1 MKKKSAKPFIIVV
14 KTVLILAVFYVV
26 AMKIN
31 AKDMLHAFQEIDW
44 TYGLIGI
51 ALSLAVMFVNLAKW
65 RYIVRTFAQGDFAH
79 ILASFFAGYT
89 LALVTP
95 GGVGELGRCFFLPNV
110 HRNTGVTLT
119 VIDKLFNLLLM
130 IIFGSIAF
138 TFIPSKLPVWIIL
151 CSGLFAGIIIT
162 CMFFYIA
169 APRSL
174 YALAVKFPRLR
185 KSHAKHYI
193 TVLRKTTT
201 RANGVI
207 FLLSLA
213 SYILYTIEFAI
224 FAYALGVDD
233 FSFAVL
239 AFMGAIL
246 IKNLIP
252 LSVADI
258 GVRELSLVGL
268 FSLSGYPPEPALAAS
283 FLQYFANILFPSLI
297 GLYFVLKKGGFSRGK
312 Q

>member
-1 MKKKSAKPFIIVV
+1 MKKKSANPLLIIV
-14 KTVLILAVFYVV
+14 KTLLIIAVFYVV

-31 AKDMLHAFQEIDW
+31 AKDMLHAFNDLNW
-44 TYGLIGI
+44 TFGYIGI
-51 ALSLAVMFVNLAKW
+51 ALSLAVMAMNLVKW
-65 RYIVRTFAQGDFAH
+65 RFIVHAFAQGDLSH
-79 ILASFFAGYT
+79 IIASFFAGYT

-95 GGVGELGRCFFLPNV
+95 GGVGELGRCFFLPNI

-119 VIDKLFNLLLM
+119 IIDKLFNLLLM
-130 IIFGSIAF
+130 IIFGAIAF

-162 CMFFYIA
+162 FMFFYIV

-174 YALAVKFPRLR
+174 YAIAVKFPKLR

-207 FLLSLA
+207 FSLSLL
-213 SYILYTIEFAI
+213 SYILYTIEFTI
-224 FAYALGVDD
+224 FAYALGVSNY
-233 FSFAVL
+233 SFAAL
-239 AFMGAIL
+239 AFMAAIL

-268 FSLSGYPPEPALAAS
+268 FSLSGYAPEPALAAS

-297 GLYFVLKKGGFSRGK
+297 GLIFVLKKGGFSRGK
-312 Q
+312 K